1 MGVFNKLSET
11 LQESKEKI
19 KKTVEEYIIFSSQAK
34 ELTLKPKMV
43 MRLCE
48 QAESRI
54 EQLTSLQ
61 PDAEEGLIATILYNN
76 IQVKVHFTPEKITL
90 HEDTI
95 TGEIRLLKQP
105 EFETESIVYRYLIA
119 GWKIFLGGKIPDGN
133 LPKEVRIEK
142 DKVYYTLPRQQLQ
155 LVDALFHSL
164 ENGSALMTNL
174 KQGDLTIKTSAA
186 LTWKNF
192 KFQNMLKFLKLKKD

>member
-19 KKTVEEYIIFSSQAK
+19 KKTVEEYIIFSSEAK
-34 ELTLKPKMV
+34 ELTLKQKMV
-43 MRLCE
+43 LRLCQ

-90 HEDTI
+90 HEDNI

-105 EFETESIVYRYLIA
+105 EFATESIVYRYLIA
-119 GWKIFLGGKIPDGN
+119 GWKIFLGGKIPDDN

-192 KFQNMLKFLKLKKD
+192 KFQNMLKFLKLNKD